1 VNTGNAALREL
12 IDRKASADELRRLA
26 VQERMIPLTQNA
38 LALARQGIT
47 TLDEALAV
55 KLEA

>member
-1 VNTGNAALREL
+1 VSSALREL

-26 VQERMIPLTQNA
+26 VQEGMIPLTQNA
-38 LALARQGIT
+38 LALAREGIT
-47 TLDEALAV
+47 TLDEAFAL